1 MEENNTTI
9 PDSGFDTPIYCIKC
23 TNFTANKDPIVV
35 KRETHHL
42 KALCVKCNSKK
53 NKFLKRNHKITT
65 KEKNIESKPDVIN
78 SDPPE
83 QSNEF
88 S

>member
-1 MEENNTTI
+1 MDSTI
-9 PDSGFDTPIYCIKC
+9 ADNGFDTPIYCIKC

-42 KALCVKCNSKK
+42 KAKCVKCDSNK
-53 NKFLKRNHKITT
+53 NKFLKRNRQVTA
-65 KEKNIESKPDVIN
+65 KEKCVNLKPDIVN

-83 QSNEF
+83 QSDEL